1 LRANHGGR
9 GHVAKQSGGALSG
22 YVSKEKRTGEFRL
35 ERMNGLHGKTAQ
47 NGGDDDGEGVGEN
60 IRRGAWR

>member
-1 LRANHGGR
+1 
-9 GHVAKQSGGALSG
+9 VAKQSGGALSG